1 MRAVVIETYGGPEVL
16 HVADLPVEEPGPG
29 ELLIDVRA
37 AGVGFS
43 DLLFRMGLRKLDR
56 LPAVLGYEV
65 AGTVVARG
73 ADVALAVS
81 TDLVAQLR
89 DAGLQVWMLTGDN
102 RLTAEAVARQVD
114 FILIPTRPAILDLR
128 AIARTV
134 EFVRRAGRPAA
145 ILLNAVPPGRGVAES
160 SVTTE
165 ARRAL
170 AAYGLPIVPTAVGQ
184 RAALAHALNDG
195 RAVTEF
201 EPDGKAA
208 EELRGLWRWCHA
220 EASAHAARRDR
231 ADVGD
236 RASGRRT
243 G

>member
-1 MRAVVIETYGGPEVL
+1 M
-16 HVADLPVEEPGPG
+16 
-29 ELLIDVRA
+29 
-37 AGVGFS
+37 
-43 DLLFRMGLRKLDR
+43 
-56 LPAVLGYEV
+56 
-65 AGTVVARG
+65 
-73 ADVALAVS
+73 
-81 TDLVAQLR
+81 
-89 DAGLQVWMLTGDN
+89 
-102 RLTAEAVARQVD
+102 
-114 FILIPTRPAILDLR
+114 
-128 AIARTV
+128 
-134 EFVRRAGRPAA
+134 RRAGSPAA
-145 ILLNAVPPGRGVAES
+145 ILLNAVPPGRGVAEA

-170 AAYGLPIVPTAVGQ
+170 AAYGLPVVPTAVGQ

-236 RASGRRT
+236 GAGDRRT

>member
-1 MRAVVIETYGGPEVL
+1 MPSIALLAQKGGAGKTTLAVHLAVIAGLGTLLV
-16 HVADLPVEEPGPG
+16 DLDPQ
-29 ELLIDVRA
+29 RSA
-37 AGVGFS
+37 AGWWESRDADYPELAVGEAG
-43 DLLFRMGLRKLDR
+43 DL
-56 LPAVLGYEV
+56 
-65 AGTVVARG
+65 AR
-73 ADVALAVS
+73 ALVALPPSAWAIVD
-81 TDLVAQLR
+81 TPPHA
-89 DAGLQVWMLTGDN
+89 APA
-102 RLTAEAVARQVD
+102 AETVARQVD

-134 EFVRRAGRPAA
+134 EFVRRAGSPAA

-170 AAYGLPIVPTAVGQ
+170 AAYGLPVVPTAVGQ

-231 ADVGD
+231 ADTGD
-236 RASGRRT
+236 GAGARRT
-243 G
+243 GRQQART